1 VPWPTPKLPWPTPKR
16 PITVA
21 VALVGAWLLPLAT
34 HAIGI
39 DWLLPLVI
47 LVALAALLSGS
58 VLDRSVKALG
68 LLAGLTT
75 AAGVLI
81 SLWPW
86 RMSPV
91 AVAGVALSVL
101 ALLSAKVKVAKPYE
115 SPKDRLVVLGWVVGT
130 AFVALPLVTRGLGAR
145 LALIAPGEDF
155 SRHFLIYDAIGQI
168 GGYISLHNAEA
179 QRFVSAASGIGIL
192 DYPQGAHFVYALLG
206 HFAGFNEGSVPRPAA
221 SLSFLIWC
229 LLGTYSFLILAVLW
243 AARRIAGPGASPL
256 GLFVT
261 LVPIAALLVFGD
273 PVTVLF
279 RGFPNEVLGL
289 ALAAVL
295 VGIVARPARRHGEQ
309 MVAVVALVVGI
320 SFVYYLFL
328 PFAVVVAV
336 VWLVAN
342 RRAVLRRWWLLA
354 IPVCAA
360 PLAFITPFANPAA
373 NSSYQ
378 LLTNGTALTVDRPL
392 TALLLVVTG
401 WALWR
406 RRRSP
411 VDRLAGTVLGVAL
424 LGVLVI
430 AVYQYVEVGRTVY
443 YFEKTVHL
451 LIIVSLCAFGTVA
464 RLVPELAV
472 RRLREPRLAAVTV
485 LVLLVSVS
493 IPVLG
498 GPWHTKKGSFGFVM
512 IIGVDKGTAG
522 GDDAVYLARH
532 YPSGDDAVVVDLMH
546 SSYTNFSGT
555 LYGSALRR
563 DYRYGEAWAQFLGA
577 TNADPK
583 SMADLEALIQA
594 TPKSIRFV
602 VGDPSAH
609 TVRGLTRMSNVDIAR
624 AMADK
629 YPGKVLVDTGDF

>member
-1 VPWPTPKLPWPTPKR
+1 MNRRLLRSLVPWPTPKR
-16 PITVA
+16 PIAVA
-21 VALVGAWLLPLAT
+21 VALVGAWLLPIAT
-34 HAIGI
+34 HTIGI
-39 DWLLPLVI
+39 DWLLPVVI
-47 LVALAALLSGS
+47 LAALVALLSGS
-58 VLDRSVKALG
+58 LLDRLVKALG

-101 ALLSAKVKVAKPYE
+101 ALLSGRATRPHK
-115 SPKDRLVVLGWVVGT
+115 SPKDRLVVLGWAVGT
-130 AFVALPLVTRGLGAR
+130 AFVALPLVTRTLGAR

-168 GGYISLHNAEA
+168 GGYISFHNAEA
-179 QRFVSAASGIGIL
+179 EKFVSVGSGIGIL
-192 DYPQGAHFVYALLG
+192 DYPQGAHFIYALLG
-206 HFAGFNEGSVPRPAA
+206 HFAGFNEGSVPSPAA
-221 SLSFLIWC
+221 ALSFLIWC
-229 LLGTYSFLILAVLW
+229 LLGTYSLLILAVLW

-256 GLFVT
+256 ALFVT
-261 LVPIAALLVFGD
+261 FVPVTALLVFGD

-295 VGIVARPARRHGEQ
+295 VGVVARPGRRYGEQ
-309 MVAVVALVVGI
+309 TVTVVALVVGM

-328 PFAVVVAV
+328 PFAVVVAA

-342 RRAVLRRWWLLA
+342 RHAVLKRWWLLA
-354 IPVCAA
+354 IPVGAA

-378 LLTNGTALTVDRPL
+378 LLTHGTALTVDRPL

-411 VDRLAGTVLGVAL
+411 VDRLSGVLLAVAL
-424 LGVLVI
+424 LGVLAI
-430 AVYQYVEVGRTVY
+430 AAYQYIEVGHTVY
-443 YFEKTVHL
+443 YFEKSVHL

-464 RLVPELAV
+464 RLVPQLAV
-472 RRLREPRLAAVTV
+472 RRLREPGFAAVTV
-485 LVLLVSVS
+485 LVLLVSAS
-493 IPVLG
+493 IPILG

-522 GDDAVYLARH
+522 GDDAVYLARR
-532 YPSGDDAVVVDLMH
+532 YPDSDDAVVVDLMH

-555 LYGSALRR
+555 LYSSALRR
-563 DYRYGEAWAQFLGA
+563 DYRYGEAWSQFLGA
-577 TNADPK
+577 TGANPR
-583 SMADLEALIQA
+583 SLADLEALIEA
-594 TPKSIRFV
+594 TPKPIRFV
-602 VGDPSAH
+602 VGGPSVH
-609 TVRGLTRMSNVDIAR
+609 TVRGLPDMSNVDVAR
-624 AMADK
+624 AMADR
-629 YPGKVLVDTGDF
+629 YPGKVLVDTGSR